1 MSFHL
6 KKKEKTQTLAL
17 NTNRILKYFELKQK
31 QPAHMIISPV
41 YVGCLPT
48 SIPPLSIRR
57 MSIRRMSSC
66 VSLFLA
72 SVG

>member
-31 QPAHMIISPV
+31 QPAHIPCVRRMSTYVYPSPV
-41 YVGCLPT
+41 YT
-48 SIPPLSIRR
+48 
-57 MSIRRMSSC
+57 
-66 VSLFLA
+66 
-72 SVG
+72 